1 MAIKRTIT
9 RKYGVRPVA
18 MDVSS
23 GGLALAQASQ
33 NIANTVSNVTKF
45 IDDNQFQEAVLN
57 AEIQGRR
64 VGSQT
69 TTDDNGNIIPKPLDQ
84 MTLNSFTADI
94 YNKSNIRK
102 AQEYFK
108 KEAINSYG
116 LALQNHAIGVS
127 EKSLLENQGKVDE
140 TGSLVVEK
148 ASKSYIDSIKK
159 SVAPEVFDVISPALG
174 KIWGEAN
181 RKASAL
187 QLKEVKE
194 TTLFEATKYSEK
206 LLAMETNII
215 TNGTADPLEYEF
227 IENEK
232 ARIFTIIRDNA
243 KSKKDAMAFE
253 LSYGQMLQ
261 QNVSTNA
268 VDLAYEAGV
277 SITDM
282 LNMALDTGKSF
293 ANDENIDGSK
303 IQQVMESRIAFYD
316 KKDTELREQN
326 RFRSA
331 NILSELGI
339 KLILNQPINETD
351 VNKLLPTD
359 LLRFHKAKAA
369 AQKTTNTKNVN
380 DFNDAITTRLQNL
393 EFGLIKPAEPM
404 VMAIDE
410 LGDIETRES
419 LKNKA
424 KVVEMNELI
433 RLLGH
438 KDVKPNVRQNI
449 LSTIKKV
456 HAENAQLNNDQFKAH
471 MQKMF
476 TGSGG
481 VVAVDP
487 ETLLSPS
494 YIAILKNKGL
504 IGPDN
509 QLNAYSEEQWVKA
522 VATYAKDWQKSINKT
537 RLLSQVGTFISNR
550 VKLPKD
556 HKEELEKII
565 PKVLPSG
572 AEINVLS
579 DNEDIREQSIE
590 FVTNQALAFNYI
602 PDYAKTLFE
611 SIEFVKTPEA
621 FTNIKRLY
629 QSIKRGY
636 MNQSG
641 GNDSLFMWIAGENV
655 SGINVNLMESA
666 MFSPDADTF
675 RNINQ
680 PKSANRNLSDLIP
693 NTSLF
698 GGSAKSEDTIFN
710 EAFEDL
716 ADKIDDNW
724 FERFFSNDIG
734 GVPYQTKVLQN
745 FYQKSGVSNMAEA
758 MFKEPIIK
766 AELMKRVKFDLSQG
780 NVAKTPKG
788 LENAMKKALFDLSGN
803 LSLQENGDGQVFLT
817 RGVDIIKAAQS
828 NVPDGLGFIVT
839 RNVIDNDVMNKFNQT
854 FAMDET
860 DKELKDAIDNRR
872 FMYISNNNR
881 IGNPSYRVVAHTADD
896 RYVTIANDYVFNYEG
911 SQLQSDFTK
920 AKQLISNG
928 GVRSVFGY
936 FDFMSQNNIKA
947 VMESIDTNR
956 NYTES
961 LTSLFAGYNNLAT
974 SLGLNGI
981 KFETVSNYLASEQ
994 GKKEVENFFD
1004 AYRLIRFDIR

>member
-9 RKYGVRPVA
+9 RRYGVRPVQ

-33 NIANTVSNVTKF
+33 NVANTVSNVTKF

-69 TTDDNGNIIPKPLDQ
+69 ITDDNGNIIPKPLDQ

-102 AQEYFK
+102 AQAYFK

-116 LALQNHAIGVS
+116 LALQNHAISVS

-140 TGSLVVEK
+140 SGSLVVEK
-148 ASKSYIDSIKK
+148 ASKSYIDSIK
-159 SVAPEVFDVISPALG
+159 STVAPEVFDVISPALG

-194 TTLFEATKYSEK
+194 TTLFEAIKYSEK

-215 TNGTADPLEYEF
+215 VNGTADPLEYEF

-232 ARIFTIIRDNA
+232 ARIFTIIEDNA
-243 KSKKDAMAFE
+243 KSKKDAMAFQ
-253 LSYGQMLQ
+253 LGYNQMLQ
-261 QNVSTNA
+261 QNVSSNA
-268 VDLAYEAGV
+268 VDLAYQAGV

-293 ANDENIDGSK
+293 ANDENIDGAK

-316 KKDTELREQN
+316 KKDTEEREAN
-326 RFRSA
+326 RYASA
-331 NILSELGI
+331 NILADLGVR
-339 KLILNQPINETD
+339 LILNQPISESD
-351 VNKLLPTD
+351 VSKLLPAD
-359 LLRFHKAKAA
+359 LLRYHKAKAA
-369 AQKTTNTKNVN
+369 AQQTTNTKNVN
-380 DFNDAITTRLQNL
+380 DFNDGITTRLQNL

-438 KDVKPNVRQNI
+438 KDVKPNVRQKI

-456 HAENAQLNNDQFKAH
+456 HAENAQLTIDQFKAH

-487 ETLLSPS
+487 DTLLSPS

-504 IGPDN
+504 IGPDK
-509 QLNAYSEEQWVKA
+509 QLNAYSEEEWVKA
-522 VATYAKDWQKSINKT
+522 VATYAKNWQKGINKT

-556 HKEELEKII
+556 HKEELEKIM

-579 DNEDIREQSIE
+579 DNEDIREESLE

-611 SIEFVKTPEA
+611 SIESVNTPEA

-629 QSIKRGY
+629 QSIKRGFVD
-636 MNQSG
+636 QSG
-641 GNDSLFMWIAGENV
+641 GNDSLFMWIAGENT

-666 MFSPDADTF
+666 MFAPDADYF

-680 PKSANRNLSDLIP
+680 PKSANRNLADLIP
-693 NTSLF
+693 SQKF
-698 GGSAKSEDTIFN
+698 YGGNQTEEEIFN
-710 EAFEDL
+710 NAFENL

-734 GVPYQTKVLQN
+734 GVPYTTRVLQN

-766 AELMKRVKFDLSQG
+766 AELMKRVKFALSQG
-780 NVAKTPKG
+780 NVAKTPRG
-788 LENAMKKALFDLSGN
+788 LENAMKTALFDLSGN
-803 LSLQENGDGQVFLT
+803 LSLQEDGDGNVFLT

-839 RNVIDNDVMNKFNQT
+839 REVIDNDVMNKFNQT

-860 DKELKDAIDNRR
+860 DTELKDAIDERR

-881 IGNPSYRVVAHTADD
+881 IGNPSYRVVAHTKDD
-896 RYVTIANDYVFNYEG
+896 RFVTIANDYVFNYEG

-947 VMESIDTNR
+947 VMQSIDSNR
-956 NYTES
+956 NYTQS
-961 LTSLFAGYNNLAT
+961 LASLFAGYNNLAQ

-981 KFETVSNYLASEQ
+981 KFEAVSNYLASDQ